1 MYTGLDLA
9 ADILS
14 FSDKT
19 RRLKI
24 CKIER
29 LLARYHS
36 QIPQCLLDL
45 EFHDLISLD
54 PYLREIT
61 ITDKGSRFLNVYNDL
76 RELVCLDNN
85 LNL

>member
-14 FSDKT
+14 FSGKT

-24 CKIER
+24 HKIEKM
-29 LLARYHS
+29 LARYHS
-36 QIPQCLLDL
+36 RIPQCLLDL
-45 EFHDLISLD
+45 EFYELISFD
-54 PYLREIT
+54 PYLTEIM